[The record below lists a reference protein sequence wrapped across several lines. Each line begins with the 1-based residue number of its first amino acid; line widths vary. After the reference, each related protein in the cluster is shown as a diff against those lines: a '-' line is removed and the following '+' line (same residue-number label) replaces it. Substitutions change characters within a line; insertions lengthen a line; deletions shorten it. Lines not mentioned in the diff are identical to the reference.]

1 MKNLKYE
8 NAIKKLEEIVLK
20 LEKGD
25 LALEETIKLY
35 DEATKLSGY
44 CTAMLD
50 NAKLKIEELS
60 EKKETADNEE

>member
-1 MKNLKYE
+1 MKNLKYDE
-8 NAIKKLEEIVLK
+8 AIRKLEEIVLS

-25 LALEETIKLY
+25 CTLEETIKLY

-44 CTAMLD
+44 CAAMLD

-60 EKKETADNEE
+60 EKKENSDE

>member
-8 NAIKKLEEIVLK
+8 NAMKKLEEIVLK

-25 LALEETIKLY
+25 LPLEETINLY

-60 EKKETADNEE
+60 EKKETSDDE

>member
-8 NAIKKLEEIVLK
+8 DAIKKLEEIVVK

-25 LALEETIKLY
+25 SSLEETIKLY

-44 CTAMLD
+44 CSAMLD

-60 EKKETADNEE
+60 ENKENIDE

>member
-8 NAIKKLEEIVLK
+8 DAIKKLEGIVVK

-25 LALEETIKLY
+25 LPLEETIKLY

-60 EKKETADNEE
+60 ENKENIDE

>member
-1 MKNLKYE
+1 MKNMKYE

-25 LALEETIKLY
+25 LPLEETIKLY

-60 EKKETADNEE
+60 AKKGDF

>member
-8 NAIKKLEEIVLK
+8 DAIKKLEEIVLK

-25 LALEETIKLY
+25 LSLEDTIKLY

-60 EKKETADNEE
+60 EKKETADDE

>member
-1 MKNLKYE
+1 MKNLKYDE
-8 NAIKKLEEIVLK
+8 AIKKLEEIVLS

-25 LALEETIKLY
+25 CTLEETIKLY

-44 CTAMLD
+44 CAAMLD

-60 EKKETADNEE
+60 EKKENSDE

>member
-8 NAIKKLEEIVLK
+8 DAVKKLEGIVEK

-60 EKKETADNEE
+60 EKKENSDE

>member
-8 NAIKKLEEIVLK
+8 DAIKKLEGIVVK

-25 LALEETIKLY
+25 LPLEETIKLY

-60 EKKETADNEE
+60 ENKENTDE

>member
-1 MKNLKYE
+1 MKKLKYDE
-8 NAIKKLEEIVLK
+8 AIKKLEALVVK

-25 LALEETIKLY
+25 CSLEETIKLY

-50 NAKLKIEELS
+50 NAKIKIEELS
-60 EKKETADNEE
+60 EKKENSDE

>member
-8 NAIKKLEEIVLK
+8 DAIKRLEEIVVV
-20 LEKGD
+20 LEKGE
-25 LALEETIKLY
+25 LPLEETIKLY

-44 CTAMLD
+44 CAALLD

-60 EKKETADNEE
+60 SKKENSCDE

>member
-1 MKNLKYE
+1 MKKLKYDE
-8 NAIKKLEEIVLK
+8 AIKKLEDLVVK

-25 LALEETIKLY
+25 CSLEETIKLY

-60 EKKETADNEE
+60 EKKENSDE

>member
-8 NAIKKLEEIVLK
+8 EAIKKLEDIVIK

-25 LALEETIKLY
+25 SSLEETIKLY

-60 EKKETADNEE
+60 EKKENSDE

>member
-1 MKNLKYE
+1 MKNIKYE
-8 NAIKKLEEIVLK
+8 NAIKKLEEIVLR

-25 LALEETIKLY
+25 LPLEETIKLY

-44 CTAMLD
+44 CAALLD

-60 EKKETADNEE
+60 QKKESADDE

>member
-1 MKNLKYE
+1 MKNIKYE
-8 NAIKKLEEIVLK
+8 NAIKKLEEIVIR

-25 LALEETIKLY
+25 LPLEETIKLY

-44 CTAMLD
+44 CTALLD

-60 EKKETADNEE
+60 QKKESADE

>member
-8 NAIKKLEEIVLK
+8 DAIKKLEGIVIK

-25 LALEETIKLY
+25 LPLEETIKLY

-60 EKKETADNEE
+60 EKKENKDE

>member
-8 NAIKKLEEIVLK
+8 DAVKKLEGIVEK

-25 LALEETIKLY
+25 LSLDETIKLY

-50 NAKLKIEELS
+50 NAKLKIQELS
-60 EKKETADNEE
+60 ENKEDSDE

>member
-1 MKNLKYE
+1 MKNIKYE

-25 LALEETIKLY
+25 LPLEETIKLY

-60 EKKETADNEE
+60 EKKETSDDE

>member
-8 NAIKKLEEIVLK
+8 DAVKKLESIVEK

-25 LALEETIKLY
+25 LSLEETIKLY

-50 NAKLKIEELS
+50 NAKLKIQELS
-60 EKKETADNEE
+60 ENKEDSDE

>member
-1 MKNLKYE
+1 MKKLKYDE
-8 NAIKKLEEIVLK
+8 AIKKLEALVVK

-25 LALEETIKLY
+25 CSLEETIKLY

-60 EKKETADNEE
+60 EKKENSDE

>member
-8 NAIKKLEEIVLK
+8 DAVKKLEGIVEK

-25 LALEETIKLY
+25 LSLEETIKLY

-50 NAKLKIEELS
+50 NAKLRIQELS
-60 EKKETADNEE
+60 ENKEDSDE

>member
-25 LALEETIKLY
+25 LPLEETVKLY

-60 EKKETADNEE
+60 EKKETSENE

>member
-1 MKNLKYE
+1 MKKLKYDE
-8 NAIKKLEEIVLK
+8 AIKKLEALVVK

-25 LALEETIKLY
+25 CSLEETIKLY

-44 CTAMLD
+44 CTAMID

-60 EKKETADNEE
+60 EKKENSDE

>member
-1 MKNLKYE
+1 MKKLKYDE
-8 NAIKKLEEIVLK
+8 AIKKLEELVVK

-25 LALEETIKLY
+25 CSLEETIKLY

-50 NAKLKIEELS
+50 NAKIKIEELS
-60 EKKETADNEE
+60 EKKENSDE

>member
-1 MKNLKYE
+1 MKNLKYDE
-8 NAIKKLEEIVLK
+8 AIKKLEEIVLK

-25 LALEETIKLY
+25 CTLEETIKLY

-44 CTAMLD
+44 CAAMLD

-60 EKKETADNEE
+60 EKKENSDE

>member
-1 MKNLKYE
+1 MKKLKYDE
-8 NAIKKLEEIVLK
+8 AIKKLEELVIK

-25 LALEETIKLY
+25 CSLEETIKLY

-50 NAKLKIEELS
+50 NAKLKIEELA
-60 EKKETADNEE
+60 EKKENSDE

>member
-1 MKNLKYE
+1 MKNIKYE
-8 NAIKKLEEIVLK
+8 NAIQKLEEIVIR

-25 LALEETIKLY
+25 LPLEETIKLY

-44 CTAMLD
+44 CTALLD

-60 EKKETADNEE
+60 QKKESADE